1 MALDL
6 QFYNSPALSERIAIL
21 ESLCKQYRR
30 TNSIRIN
37 AKQMGRK
44 VDDERP
50 DLEILKNHNLWNKN
64 QHRNKLIRKKYL
76 R

>member
-1 MALDL
+1 MRKIIESLLAV
-6 QFYNSPALSERIAIL
+6 YSLSERIAIL

-30 TNSIRIN
+30 ANSIRIN

-50 DLEILKNHNLWNKN
+50 DLEILKNTN
-64 QHRNKLIRKKYL
+64 
-76 R
+76 

>member
-1 MALDL
+1 MRKIIESLLAV
-6 QFYNSPALSERIAIL
+6 YSLSERIAIL

-30 TNSIRIN
+30 ANSIRIN

-50 DLEILKNHNLWNKN
+50 DLEILKNYN
-64 QHRNKLIRKKYL
+64 
-76 R
+76 